1 MNPHSKSPYNLD
13 DEDTVSA
20 IDELSLW
27 SAPFGMKLLDTIVLN
42 KNMTVLDIGFGL
54 GFPLMEIALRLGKG
68 SKVYGI
74 DPWKAAA
81 ARAKKKIEI
90 FGIKNAELIEGVA
103 ENIPL
108 PDASVDLIVSNNG
121 INNVQDIEKVFKEC
135 CRIAKPGAQFV
146 ATVNL
151 QETMIEFYT
160 IFESVLADSGLAEVV
175 PKLKDHIHTKRR
187 PVEEF
192 KKLFNNNYFEITRVI
207 HDSFKFRYLDGT
219 SMLNHPFIRYA
230 FMDSWIDVIPPSMVD
245 KVFTEIESRM
255 NNVSKGKGEWVVTI
269 PFIVIDARKKSFA

>member
-1 MNPHSKSPYNLD
+1 MNTYPKSPYNLN
-13 DEDTVSA
+13 DEETVSV

-27 SAPFGMKLLDTIVLN
+27 SAPFGLKLLDTIIL
-42 KNMTVLDIGFGL
+42 KKKMTVLDIGFGL
-54 GFPLMEIALRLGKG
+54 GFPLTEIALRLGKG

-81 ARAKKKIEI
+81 ARAKKKMEI
-90 FGIKNAELIEGVA
+90 FGIKNIELIDGVA

-108 PDASVDLIVSNNG
+108 PNASVDLIVSNNG
-121 INNVQDIEKVFKEC
+121 INNVQDVEKVFKEC
-135 CRIAKPGAQFV
+135 SRIAKPGAQFV

-187 PVEEF
+187 PVWEF
-192 KKLFNNNYFEITRVI
+192 EKLFNNNHFEITHI
-207 HDSFKFRYLDGT
+207 LHDSFRFRYTDGT
-219 SMLNHPFIRYA
+219 TMLNHPFIRYA
-230 FMDSWIDVIPPSMVD
+230 FMDSWIDLIPPDMID
-245 KVFTEIESRM
+245 KVFSEIESRM
-255 NNVSKGKGEWVVTI
+255 NKVSNEKGEWVLTI
-269 PFIVIDARKKSFA
+269 PFIVIDGRRK